1 MTKFI
6 IGGQG
11 PNHSGLGTIQGVG
24 IFRKAKVVFET
35 DDKEQIRI
43 LRNTTSVTEVIEV
56 AEKPII
62 SEPEITSLV
71 ITGNIELTDKPITP
85 APSIE
90 VKVEKPRPRVSKKKK
105 GVK

>member
-11 PNHSGLGTIQGVG
+11 PNHAGLGKIPGIGV
-24 IFRKAKVVFET
+24 FNKAKVGFET

-43 LRNTTSVTEVIEV
+43 LRNTCGVTEIIEV
-56 AEKPII
+56 IKPII
-62 SEPEITSLV
+62 PEPEITSLV
-71 ITGNIELTDKPITP
+71 ITDGIELTDKPITP

-90 VKVEKPRPRVSKKKK
+90 VKVEKPKPHISKKKK